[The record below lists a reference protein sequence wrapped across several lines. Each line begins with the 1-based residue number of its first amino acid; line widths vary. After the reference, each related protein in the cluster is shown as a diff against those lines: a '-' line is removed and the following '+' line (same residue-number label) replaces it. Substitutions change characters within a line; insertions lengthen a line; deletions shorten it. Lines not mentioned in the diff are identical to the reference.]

1 MVFVDDAAL
10 IAALRLAHSDIGLV
24 QEPSGAAAL
33 AALAAHAERFRRQ
46 RVGILLTGGNVAPE
60 QMRQWL

>member
-10 IAALRLAHSDIGLV
+10 IAALRLAYSDIGLV
-24 QEPSGAAAL
+24 LEPSGAAAL
-33 AALAAHAERFRRQ
+33 AVHAERFRGQ